1 MQQDTFSLTF
11 NANPIQD
18 KFIRSR
24 AMADLFASRVGEG
37 KSAGLAWSIF
47 YHTRH
52 NPGADWAVI
61 RDTYENL
68 QKTTLQEFFHWF
80 PPGIAG
86 HYHQTKKL
94 WTWAEGVAKGTV
106 SFIGMDNPEDATKLL
121 SWTLAGIAMDEPA
134 PAVGSGGINE
144 MVFDLGLTRLRQ
156 ADMKWYGMKLAT
168 NNPDENHWTYRKFV
182 SPGNPAFKYYQPTTP
197 ENVHNLPDGY
207 YEKVRMSLAHRP
219 DLVRRFVDGE
229 FGYQQEGKAVTPQWS
244 DKMNLAT
251 GLYAIPRRELILLWD
266 WGLNPTCIITQLS
279 PLGNWNILYS
289 FVGDG
294 IGVQELIEYN
304 VAPLIHTKFRLAPLR
319 HIGDPQGIQREQ
331 SSSQNSAVRVVKQF
345 LPGPWRPGPQKWLP
359 RIEPLRAALGR
370 VSNNR
375 GLIQVDR
382 ENAKEVWHALRGGWH
397 YHVAKTGVTSGEPV
411 KDINSHP
418 GDAMSYGAAI
428 LFPLKAIDPRLAG
441 LRSPPTPGFF
451 SGSAGGAM
459 PPEGWRIGPDHKG
472 PIPRH
477 GALLK

>member
-1 MQQDTFSLTF
+1 MRQETFKVDF
-11 NANPIQD
+11 IANPIQD
-18 KFIRSR
+18 KFIRSQ

-80 PPGIAG
+80 PPGVAG

-106 SFIGMDNPEDATKLL
+106 SFVGMDNPEDATKLL

-134 PAVGSGGINE
+134 PAIGSGGINE

-156 ADMKWYGMKLAT
+156 PGMKWYGMKLAT
-168 NNPDENHWTYRKFV
+168 NNPDEDHWTYRKFV
-182 SPGNPAFKYYQPTTP
+182 NPGNPNFRYYQPTTP
-197 ENVHNLPDGY
+197 ENIHNLPEGY

-219 DLVRRFVDGE
+219 DLVRRFVEGK
-229 FGYQQEGKAVTPQWS
+229 FGFQQEGKAVTPQWS
-244 DKMNLAT
+244 DDAHLAT
-251 GLYAIPRRELILLWD
+251 GLFAIPRRELILLWD
-266 WGLNPTCIITQLS
+266 WGLNPTCIITQVT
-279 PLGNWNILYS
+279 PLGNWNILHS
-289 FVGDG
+289 FVGED
-294 IGVQELIEYN
+294 IGVEELIRYQ
-304 VAPLIHTKFRLAPLR
+304 VLPLIQSKYRGAPLR
-319 HIGDPQGIQREQ
+319 HYGDPQGIQREQ
-331 SSSQNSAVRVVKQF
+331 SSSVNSAVRVVKQL

-359 RIEPLRAALGR
+359 RIEPLRAVLTRMANGH
-370 VSNNR
+370 
-375 GLIQVDR
+375 GLVQVDR

-397 YHVAKTGVTSGEPV
+397 YHVARTGVVSGEPV
-411 KDINSHP
+411 KDKHSHP

-428 LFPLKAIDPRLAG
+428 LFPLKGIDQRLAG
-441 LRSPPTPGFF
+441 LKSPQVPGYGF
-451 SGSAGGAM
+451 GGGGVAPAG
-459 PPEGWRIGPDHKG
+459 PWRIGPSYQG
-472 PIPRH
+472 RIPKH
-477 GALLK
+477 GEVLK